1 MNRVDVLGI
10 GVDAVESGG
19 LVEAVDHLMSTGGGN
34 VAYANV
40 HVVNQ
45 ALSEPGL
52 SDFLRDADLVYC
64 DGNGVRLGA
73 HILGKSLPARMTG
86 ADWIWDLAAAAEG
99 RWRIFWLGGKPGV
112 SAAAVTRLIER
123 HPGLIMESDHG
134 FHERS
139 GPADQACI
147 ERINAFDADIL
158 LVGMGTPEQEQWVS
172 ERRHDLNA
180 KVVWCLGATADVVS
194 GAEQRGPTWLNGRA
208 EWIARLVQNPKKM
221 WRRYLLGNPAF
232 LMRVLLA
239 RLSRQ

>member
-1 MNRVDVLGI
+1 VNRVDILGI
-10 GVDAVESGG
+10 GVDAVEPGG
-19 LVEAVDHLMSTGGGN
+19 LVEAVDRLMSKGGGN

-45 ALSEPGL
+45 ALSEPSL

-73 HILGKSLPARMTG
+73 QILGRSLPARMTG

-112 SAAAVTRLIER
+112 SAAAVTRILER
-123 HPGLIMESDHG
+123 HPDLVMESDHG

-139 GPADQACI
+139 GPEDQACI
-147 ERINAFDADIL
+147 ERINAFEPDIL
-158 LVGMGTPEQEQWVS
+158 LVGMGTPEQELWIS
-172 ERRHDLNA
+172 TRRNRLNA
-180 KVVWCLGATADVVS
+180 KVVWCLGATADVI
-194 GAEQRGPTWLNGRA
+194 GGTERRGPNWLTDRA
-208 EWIARLVQNPKKM
+208 EWIARLAQNPQKM

-232 LMRVLLA
+232 LMRVVVA
-239 RLSRQ
+239 RLTQP

>member
-1 MNRVDVLGI
+1 MLGV
-10 GVDAVESGG
+10 GVHPLASTELVPTVARMCSGPP
-19 LVEAVDHLMSTGGGN
+19 AT
-34 VAYANV
+34 VAYANA
-40 HVVNQ
+40 HVLNVASKDP
-45 ALSEPGL
+45 ALKA
-52 SDFLRDADLVYC
+52 FLNAASLVYC
-64 DGNGVRLGA
+64 DGVGVLLAANLLGQ
-73 HILGKSLPARMTG
+73 SLPARMTG

-139 GPADQACI
+139 GPDDHACI

-158 LVGMGTPEQEQWVS
+158 LVGMGTPEQEQWIS
-172 ERRHDLNA
+172 ERRHKLNA

-194 GAEQRGPTWLNGRA
+194 GAERRGPTWLNGRA